1 MPSRPSAVR
10 IESSLISA
18 VTPTAW
24 PYPQP
29 PTRILDGE
37 EVRFRWRDHR
47 HGGIQ
52 RVMPPSVPSSSCDA
66 SSCMSCPGASCASA
80 TTACCRTVSENS
92 CCPWRVNCSLR
103 KAASHCLCRRPPTAI
118 SGTVPVAAHPCAS
131 LNASP
136 PQNSILQVSILH
148 DRRCQPALQ
157 ACSMHA
163 FAVVCSLAPST
174 LRSHPNRLAETPDRN
189 QFMQLLNS
197 SEHPRRQ

>member
-1 MPSRPSAVR
+1 MPSRPSAAR

-24 PYPQP
+24 PYP
-29 PTRILDGE
+29 TTDSS
-37 EVRFRWRDHR
+37 
-47 HGGIQ
+47 
-52 RVMPPSVPSSSCDA
+52 PSTAKKSASAGAIIDTAESSVSCPSAPSSSCGA
-66 SSCMSCPGASCASA
+66 SSSMSCPGVSCASA

-103 KAASHCLCRRPPTAI
+103 KAASHCLCRRLPTAI